1 MMVGSS
7 PPGSGAELLVRSAKT
22 SFKEIGM
29 SVLVG
34 KKAPD
39 FTVAAVLGTGE
50 IVDSFTLS
58 SAIKGKYGLVFF
70 YPLDFTFVC
79 PSELIAL
86 DHRIPDFQARNVEVI
101 GVSIDSHFTHNA
113 WRNTPVDK
121 GGIGPVKYT
130 LAADT
135 KHEIAKAYDVESE
148 GGVAFRGAF
157 LIDLNGVVRSQIV
170 NDLPL
175 GRNMDELLRLV
186 DALQFTEENGE
197 VCPANWKK
205 GDKGMTAS
213 PEGVA
218 KYLAEN
224 AASL

>member
-1 MMVGSS
+1 M
-7 PPGSGAELLVRSAKT
+7 A
-22 SFKEIGM
+22 
-29 SVLVG
+29 VLVG
-34 KKAPD
+34 KPAPD
-39 FTVAAVLGTGE
+39 FTVPAVLANGE
-50 IVDSFTLS
+50 IVEGYNL
-58 SAIKGKYGLVFF
+58 AAALKGKYGLVFF

-86 DHRIPDFQARNVEVI
+86 DHRIPDFKARGVEVV

-113 WRNTPVDK
+113 WRNTPVNE

-130 LAADT
+130 LAADIT
-135 KHEIAKAYDVESE
+135 HSIAKAYDVESA
-148 GGVAFRGAF
+148 GGVAYRGAF
-157 LIDLNGVVRSQIV
+157 IIDKNGVVRAQIV

-175 GRNMDELLRLV
+175 GRSMDEILRLV
-186 DALQFTEENGE
+186 DALQFTEEHGE

-218 KYLAEN
+218 SYLAEN
-224 AASL
+224 AAKL